1 MHTSARTFG
10 LTFAA
15 SLGLH
20 GLLLLASAGFIALM
34 PAWPRELSV
43 AGAMR
48 TAPEPDEI
56 ALPEPQ
62 EVEITF
68 LNLTQIPEEKKPPE
82 LPEPP
87 VARPSGDKMIYA
99 REDRP
104 ALAPLNPE
112 TPFISSQNMR
122 AASSS

>member
-20 GLLLLASAGFIALM
+20 GLLLLASAALISLM
-34 PAWPRELSV
+34 PAWPREPSAARPV
-43 AGAMR
+43 R

-68 LNLTQIPEEKKPPE
+68 LNMAQIPEEKKPPE
-82 LPEPP
+82 LPPEPRVP
-87 VARPSGDKMIYA
+87 KPSGEKLVYA

-104 ALAPLNPE
+104 ALAPLN
-112 TPFISSQNMR
+112 
-122 AASSS
+122 A